1 MTVYSIEKKAYRI
14 RANVI
19 KMLLAAGSGHAA
31 GSLGMA
37 DVMAALYFRLMSHNP
52 KKPQWLSRDRFILSC
67 GHLAPVWY
75 ATLAEVGYFKK
86 ELLTTL
92 RSLGSELQG
101 HPRRD
106 SLPGVEN
113 TAGPLGHGVSV
124 AVGRA
129 LAAKQSLQGYHTY
142 CLTSDGEQQ
151 EGQTWEAY
159 LFAAKNRLGNLT
171 FILDRNNIQID
182 GQTEDVMP
190 LEPLRAK
197 YEAFGLNVLEVDGH
211 SIKGFIDCVEQ
222 AKSTYEKPTIII
234 AHSIPGKG
242 VSFMEQESSWHGKA
256 PSAHE
261 AAAALKQLR
270 TLEGRIEHD

>member
-52 KKPQWLSRDRFILSC
+52 KKPQWLGRDRFILSC

-101 HPRRD
+101 HPKRD

-211 SIKGFIDCVEQ
+211 NIKGFIDCVEQ